1 MRALTGGAPVLRLG
15 DWVVYDGGEHQVVA
29 LAGTSVRLRSAAG
42 AESVALAWYLMASP
56 GFEVAG
62 SGPLPRV
69 EPLGLLDGLPPE
81 ALAAARALE
90 THVVEVVTGFP
101 PGAVPG
107 TGSRPGY
114 DPAATTLLQ
123 RDGAKAAEL
132 GIGVRT
138 VQEYRARHA
147 RQGLLGL
154 VDRRLLRGRSATGRC
169 DARLV
174 AAVREAVEEETGNST
189 GTRARLMR
197 RVVKAVEEAHGPGAV
212 PIPGRTVF
220 YELVDALSA
229 GRHTFGSAATRRQAA
244 NRPARPFT
252 PTAAARPGEQV
263 QVDSTPLDVMVLAE
277 PGLTV
282 RADLTIAVDVATRT
296 IAAAVLRPAGTKAV
310 DAALLL
316 ARMLVPEPMRPG
328 WAQSLR
334 MSASVLPHARLAA
347 IDERMEAAAA
357 RPVIVPDTIVIDG
370 GRVFVSETFTRA
382 CARLG
387 VSVQRARPR
396 TPTDKGVVEAAF
408 GSVNTLFAQHLAGY
422 TGRNTDRR
430 GERVEEEAAWTV
442 PDLQEL
448 LDEWLVIWQGRPHD
462 ALRDPVFPRRAL
474 SPNEKYAAL
483 VAAVGYLPVPLSGED
498 YLELL
503 PATWRVV
510 NDYGIRIDC
519 RTYDHADLAPW
530 RRQHSGITARKGL
543 WEVHY
548 DPYDLSKVFVRT
560 PDGWVTA
567 PWTHLPMVSAPFA
580 DFTWRHARELAAAR
594 GLDARDQ
601 AQVARVLDDLLTRA
615 QAGPGA
621 RASARV
627 AARTAIAAA
636 ARPALPGAGDE
647 QDRDSGEGAGPPPP
661 ARHPAVPIGI
671 FDARAEA
678 EKWL

>member
-1 MRALTGGAPVLRLG
+1 MTGGRPVLRPG
-15 DWVVYDGGEHQVVA
+15 DWVHYAGGEHQVVA

-42 AESVALAWYLMASP
+42 AESVVLVSYLLASP
-56 GFEVAG
+56 GFEVTG
-62 SGPLPRV
+62 GEMPPRV
-69 EPLGLLDGLPPE
+69 EPMGLLDGLPSE
-81 ALAAARALE
+81 VLAAARELE
-90 THVVEVVTGFP
+90 RHVVEAVTGLP
-101 PGAVPG
+101 PGAGPG
-107 TGSRPGY
+107 TAARPGY
-114 DPAATTLLQ
+114 DPSATSQAQ
-123 RDGAKAAEL
+123 RFRAKAAEL
-132 GIGVRT
+132 GVTVRT
-138 VQEYRARHA
+138 VESYHARYA
-147 RQGLLGL
+147 RQGLAGL
-154 VDRRLLRGRSATGRC
+154 VDGRAMRERGVTGRC

-174 AAVREAVEEETGNST
+174 AAVLKVLDAETGNST

-197 RVVKAVEEAHGPGAV
+197 RVVKAVEDAHGPGTV
-212 PIPGRTVF
+212 PVPGKTAF

-244 NRPARPFT
+244 NRPAGPFT
-252 PTAAARPGEQV
+252 PVLAARPGEQV

-296 IAAAVLRPAGTKAV
+296 IGAAVLRPVGTKAV

-328 WAQSLR
+328 WAETLA

-347 IDERMEAAAA
+347 VDARMEAAAA

-370 GRVFVSETFTRA
+370 GKVFISETFTRA

-387 VSVQRARPR
+387 ISVQRARPR
-396 TPTDKGVVEAAF
+396 TPTDKSVVEATF
-408 GSVNTLFAQHLAGY
+408 GSVNTLLAQHLAGY

-430 GERVEEEAAWTV
+430 GDRVAEQAAWTV
-442 PDLQEL
+442 PDLQDL
-448 LDEWLVIWQGRPHD
+448 LDEWLVAGWQSRPHD
-462 ALRDPVFPRRAL
+462 ALRDPLFPRRAM

-483 VAAVGYLPVPLSGED
+483 VAAAGYLPVPLSGED

-503 PATWRVV
+503 PVTWRVV
-510 NDYGIRIDC
+510 NDYGIRIDY

-548 DPYDLSKVFVRT
+548 DPYDLTRVFVRT
-560 PDGWVTA
+560 PAGWVTA

-594 GLDARDQ
+594 GLDAGDQ
-601 AQVARVLDDLLTRA
+601 GQVARMLDDLLTRA

-636 ARPALPGAGDE
+636 DRPALPAAEEQRDGDGGGEAGSSPGA
-647 QDRDSGEGAGPPPP
+647 QQPV
-661 ARHPAVPIGI
+661 VPMGI

-678 EKWL
+678 EKWR

>member
-1 MRALTGGAPVLRLG
+1 VIVVRPVLRPG
-15 DWVVYDGGEHQVVA
+15 DWVQYGGGEHQVVA

-42 AESVALAWYLMASP
+42 AESVVLASYLVASP
-56 GFEVAG
+56 EFEV
-62 SGPLPRV
+62 SGWEPPSGV
-69 EPLGLLDGLPPE
+69 EPAGLLDGLPPE
-81 ALAAARALE
+81 AVAAARELE
-90 THVVEVVTGFP
+90 AHVVEAVTGFG
-101 PGAVPG
+101 PGVAPG
-107 TGSRPGY
+107 TAARPAY
-114 DPAATTLLQ
+114 DPSATTQLQ
-123 RDGAKAAEL
+123 RDAAKACEL
-132 GIGVRT
+132 GVGVRT
-138 VQEYRARHA
+138 VQEYRARYA

-154 VDRRLLRGRSATGRC
+154 VDRRVLRGRSVTGRC

-174 AAVREAVEEETGNST
+174 AAVREALDAETGNST

-197 RVVKAVEEAHGPGAV
+197 RVVKAVQDAYGPGVV
-212 PIPGRTVF
+212 PVPGKTVF

-244 NRPARPFT
+244 NRPAGPFT
-252 PTAAARPGEQV
+252 PALAARPGEQV
-263 QVDSTPLDVMVLAE
+263 QIDSTPLDVMVLAE

-296 IAAAVLRPAGTKAV
+296 VGAAVLRPVGTKAV

-328 WAQSLR
+328 WAETLA

-347 IDERMEAAAA
+347 IDARMEAAAA

-370 GRVFVSETFTRA
+370 GKVFISETFTRA

-387 VSVQRARPR
+387 TSVQRARPR
-396 TPTDKGVVEAAF
+396 TPTDKSVAEATF
-408 GSVNTLFAQHLAGY
+408 GSVNTLLAQHLAGY
-422 TGRNTDRR
+422 TGRNPDRR
-430 GERVEEEAAWTV
+430 GDRVAEQAAWTV
-442 PDLQEL
+442 PDLQDL
-448 LDEWLVIWQGRPHD
+448 LDEWLVVWQNRPHD
-462 ALRDPVFPRRAL
+462 ALRDPLFPRRAM

-483 VAAVGYLPVPLSGED
+483 VAAAGYLPVPLTGED

-503 PATWRVV
+503 PVTWRVI
-510 NDYGIRIDC
+510 NDYGIRIDY

-530 RRQHSGITARKGL
+530 RRQHSGVTARKGL

-548 DPYDLSKVFVRT
+548 DPYDLSRVFVRT
-560 PDGWVTA
+560 PAGWVTA

-594 GLDARDQ
+594 GLDAGDQ
-601 AQVARVLDDLLTRA
+601 GQVARVLDDLLTRA

-627 AARTAIAAA
+627 AARTAIATAD
-636 ARPALPGAGDE
+636 RPALPAAEEQRDGDGGREAGA
-647 QDRDSGEGAGPPPP
+647 SP
-661 ARHPAVPIGI
+661 AAQQPVVPMGI

-678 EKWL
+678 EKWR

>member
-1 MRALTGGAPVLRLG
+1 MTAARAVLRPG
-15 DWVVYDGGEHQVVA
+15 DWVQFGGSEHQVVA

-42 AESVALAWYLMASP
+42 EDSVVLASYLVASP

-62 SGPLPRV
+62 AGPPPGV
-69 EPLGLLDGLPPE
+69 EPAGLLDGLPPE
-81 ALAAARALE
+81 AVAAARELE
-90 THVVEVVTGFP
+90 AHVVEAVTGLR

-107 TGSRPGY
+107 TAARAGY
-114 DPAATTLLQ
+114 DPSATTQLQ

-138 VQEYRARHA
+138 LQEHRARYA

-154 VDRRLLRGRSATGRC
+154 VDRRVLRGRTVTGRC

-174 AAVREAVEEETGNST
+174 AAVREALDAETGNST

-197 RVVKAVEEAHGPGAV
+197 RVVKAVEDAHGPGTV
-212 PIPGRTVF
+212 PVPGKTVF

-244 NRPARPFT
+244 IRPAGPFT
-252 PTAAARPGEQV
+252 PAAAARPGEQV

-282 RADLTIAVDVATRT
+282 RAELTIAVDVATRT
-296 IAAAVLRPAGTKAV
+296 IGAAVLRPVGTKAV

-316 ARMLVPEPMRPG
+316 ARMLVPEPARPG

-370 GRVFVSETFTRA
+370 GRVFISETFTRA

-387 VSVQRARPR
+387 ISVQRARPR
-396 TPTDKGVVEAAF
+396 TPTDKSVVEATF
-408 GSVNTLFAQHLAGY
+408 GSVNTLLCQHLAGY
-422 TGRNTDRR
+422 TGRGPDRR
-430 GERVEEEAAWTV
+430 GERVEAQAAWTV

-448 LDEWLVIWQGRPHD
+448 LDEWLVAGWQNRPHD
-462 ALRDPVFPRRAL
+462 ALRDPLFPRPAM

-483 VAAVGYLPVPLSGED
+483 VAAAGYLPVPLSGED

-503 PATWRVV
+503 PVTWRVI
-510 NDYGIRIDC
+510 NDYGIRIGY

-530 RRQHSGITARKGL
+530 RRQHSGLTARKGL

-548 DPYDLSKVFVRT
+548 DPYDLSRVFVRT
-560 PDGWVTA
+560 PGGWVTA

-580 DFTWRHARELAAAR
+580 DFTWRHARQLAAAR
-594 GLDARDQ
+594 GLDHADQ

-615 QAGPGA
+615 QAGPGG

-627 AARTAIAAA
+627 AARTAVAAA
-636 ARPALPGAGDE
+636 GRPALLPAGGGQAGDGSE
-647 QDRDSGEGAGPPPP
+647 QAAAEGDGQ
-661 ARHPAVPIGI
+661 RVVVPMPI

-678 EKWL
+678 EKWR

>member
-1 MRALTGGAPVLRLG
+1 VQFG
-15 DWVVYDGGEHQVVA
+15 GGEHQVVA

-42 AESVALAWYLMASP
+42 AECAVLASYLMASP

-62 SGPLPRV
+62 GERLPGV

-81 ALAAARALE
+81 AVAAARELEAHVLEAL
-90 THVVEVVTGFP
+90 TGLP
-101 PGAVPG
+101 PGSGPG
-107 TGSRPGY
+107 TTARPGY
-114 DPAATTLLQ
+114 DPSSTSQAE
-123 RDGAKAAEL
+123 RDRAKAAEL
-132 GIGVRT
+132 GVTPRT
-138 VQEYRARHA
+138 VESYRSRYA
-147 RQGLLGL
+147 RQGLAGL
-154 VDRRLLRGRSATGRC
+154 VDRRAMRERDVTGRC

-174 AAVREAVEEETGNST
+174 TAVREALESETGNST
-189 GTRARLMR
+189 GTRSRLMR
-197 RVVKAVEEAHGPGAV
+197 RVVKAVEDAHGPGTV
-212 PIPGRTVF
+212 PIPGRSAF
-220 YELVDALSA
+220 YELVGALSV
-229 GRHTFGSAATRRQAA
+229 GRHTFGSAVTRRQAA
-244 NRPARPFT
+244 GRPAGPFT
-252 PTAAARPGEQV
+252 PAAAARPGEQV

-282 RADLTIAVDVATRT
+282 RAELTIAVDVATRT
-296 IAAAVLRPAGTKAV
+296 ICAAVLRPVGTKAV

-347 IDERMEAAAA
+347 VDERMELAAA

-370 GRVFVSETFTRA
+370 GRVFISEAFTRA

-387 VSVQRARPR
+387 ISVQRARPR
-396 TPTDKGVVEAAF
+396 TPTDKSVVEATF
-408 GSVNTLFAQHLAGY
+408 GSLNTLFCQHLAGY
-422 TGRNTDRR
+422 TGRSADRR
-430 GERVEEEAAWTV
+430 GDRVEAQAAWTV
-442 PDLQEL
+442 PDLQDL
-448 LDEWLVIWQGRPHD
+448 LDEWLVAGWQTRPHD
-462 ALRDPVFPRRAL
+462 ALRDPLFPRRAM

-483 VAAVGYLPVPLSGED
+483 VAAAGYLPVPLSGED

-503 PATWRVV
+503 PVTWRVI

-519 RTYDHADLAPW
+519 RTYDDAGLGPW
-530 RRQHSGITARKGL
+530 RRQHSGLAARKGL

-548 DPYDLSKVFVRT
+548 DPYDVTRVFVRT
-560 PDGWVTA
+560 PDGWVTV

-580 DFTWRHARELAAAR
+580 DFTWRHARQLAAAR
-594 GLDARDQ
+594 GLDGADQ

-615 QAGPGA
+615 QAGPGG

-636 ARPALPGAGDE
+636 DRPALPAAPAGQDAGGDE
-647 QDRDSGEGAGPPPP
+647 RQ
-661 ARHPAVPIGI
+661 AVAPMAI

-678 EKWL
+678 GKWR